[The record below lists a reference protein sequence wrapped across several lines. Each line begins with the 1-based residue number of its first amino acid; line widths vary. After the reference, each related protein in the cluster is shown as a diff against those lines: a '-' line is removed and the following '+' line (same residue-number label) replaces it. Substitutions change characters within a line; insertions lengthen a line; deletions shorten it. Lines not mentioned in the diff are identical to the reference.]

1 MPSSYTTRNRL
12 TLQATG
18 ENINVWG
25 QILNSG
31 VFDQIDKALD
41 GVTTISASGA
51 TTLTT
56 ANGADDQAKSRV
68 LNVTATGPAQI
79 TIPSVEKFYIVRA
92 ATADATITNGTASL
106 IIKAGDCM
114 GVVTDGVAIWPVR
127 STDFNGQRLKRIGA
141 PQASDDAATRKY
153 VDDAALAGQANLPVG
168 TGNRGRYL
176 RVKADESGPEWE
188 PDEIYLTADYA
199 AEVGDRLVC
208 DTSGG
213 SFTLT
218 LPGGAR
224 DGDWVQVRDG
234 GNSPSFSGW
243 ATNTLMLDG
252 GGGTINGAS
261 TVNCNLKG
269 VAITLR
275 FHGGEWRVKLG

>member
-1 MPSSYTTRNRL
+1 MPSNFTGRNRL

-18 ENINVWG
+18 ENINLWG

-31 VFDQIDKALD
+31 VFEQIDTAMD
-41 GVTTISASGA
+41 GVTTISASGP
-51 TTLTT
+51 TVLTT
-56 ANGADDQAKSRV
+56 ANGADDQARSRV
-68 LNVTATGPAQI
+68 LNITATAAAQI

-92 ATADATITNGTASL
+92 AAADVTITNGAASL

-127 STDFNGQRLKRIGA
+127 STDFNGQRLKGIGA

-168 TGNRGRYL
+168 TGNRVRYL

-188 PDEIYLTADYA
+188 LDEIHLTEDYTA
-199 AEVGDRLVC
+199 TVGDRMVC

-213 SFTLT
+213 SFTVT
-218 LPGGAR
+218 LPATPQ
-224 DGDWVQVRDG
+224 DGDWIALRDG
-234 GNSPSFSGW
+234 SNGVSSGGW
-243 ATNTLMLDG
+243 ADNNLLLNP
-252 GGGTINGAS
+252 NGS
-261 TVNCNLKG
+261 TVNGEAVVNCNLKG
-269 VAITLR
+269 AAITLR
-275 FHGGEWRVKLG
+275 YLGGEWSVKLG